1 MLLGLYTSVM
11 DASLDSID
19 KIMKE
24 EPTRDEIIA
33 AVNEFAS
40 WMRALEGTT
49 MSYYLKSIDSH
60 ADRAIEILDAILLQK
75 NK

>member
-1 MLLGLYTSVM
+1 
-11 DASLDSID
+11 
-19 KIMKE
+19 MKE

-40 WMRALEGTT
+40 WMIAFDGVK
-49 MSYYLKSIDSH
+49 MNQYLIDIDGH
-60 ADRAIEILDAILLQK
+60 ADRATEILDAILIQK

>member
-1 MLLGLYTSVM
+1 ME
-11 DASLDSID
+11 
-19 KIMKE
+19 E

-40 WMRALEGTT
+40 WMLALEGTT
-49 MSYYLKSIDSH
+49 MSYYLKDIDSH
-60 ADRAIEILDAILLQK
+60 ADRAIEILDAVLLQK